1 MHNFVRMRNDLYGEM
16 IFTASTFSDL
26 LTGGSIADAVYAQC
40 PLGLSPGV
48 IRNRALTDFARRCD
62 AELWH
67 PHSLIEDATPATT
80 ASGTR
85 RPTLSYDWL
94 RDDERIAC
102 KSARLAWDERKR
114 HWKLAFSSVR
124 LPLAA
129 PRIYAF
135 DELLLAAFTPE
146 GVVVFRHDMTAG
158 VSTAGASTS
167 TSGYAITF
175 VGPRGEADWKQ
186 SFEVIKPKLAASGE
200 LLLSAGFDEPRL
212 AAAIAEHAPSRT
224 AAEYT
229 GLPLAASSGRVRGAR
244 LGALARRL
252 DEALHPGASFDE
264 PGDSGGGGGG
274 GGWVRDDRRVACRS
288 AQLLWR
294 RATRNWSF
302 QFRNVQLPL
311 AGVRDAAPF
320 DELLLV
326 CYSPMGVHLYRHDQ
340 RSGVSTNGKNTA
352 LMGHNVQF
360 GGPRGVDDWR
370 VALESALEKMDAGGE
385 LLAFVDWQEVGS

>member
-1 MHNFVRMRNDLYGEM
+1 ML
-16 IFTASTFSDL
+16 FTASTFSDL
-26 LTGGSIADAVYAQC
+26 LSGGSVADAVYAQC

-48 IRNRALTDFARRCD
+48 IRSRALTDFARRCD

-67 PHSLIEDATPATT
+67 PHSLIEDATPGTT

-85 RPTLSYDWL
+85 RPTLSYDWK
-94 RDDERIAC
+94 RDGERIAC

-146 GVVVFRHDMTAG
+146 GVVVFRHDMKVG

-175 VGPRGEADWKQ
+175 VGPRGQADWKE
-186 SFEVIKPKLAASGE
+186 SFEVIRPKLAASGE
-200 LLLSAGFDEPRL
+200 TLLSAGFDESRL

-224 AAEYT
+224 AAEYV
-229 GLPLAASSGRVRGAR
+229 GVPLASSSGRVRGAR

-252 DEALHPGASFDE
+252 DEAIHPAARFDE
-264 PGDSGGGGGG
+264 PGDGARGGG
-274 GGWVRDDRRVACRS
+274 GGWVRDDRRVAVRS

-294 RATRNWSF
+294 KATRNWSF

-311 AGVRDAAPF
+311 GGVRDAAPF

-326 CYSPMGVHLYRHDQ
+326 CYSPKGIHLYRHDQ

-352 LMGHNVQF
+352 LTGHNVQF
-360 GGPRGVDDWR
+360 GGPRGEDDWR
-370 VALESALEKMDAGGE
+370 VALESALDKMDAGGE
-385 LLAFVDWQEVGS
+385 RLAFVDWQEGVS